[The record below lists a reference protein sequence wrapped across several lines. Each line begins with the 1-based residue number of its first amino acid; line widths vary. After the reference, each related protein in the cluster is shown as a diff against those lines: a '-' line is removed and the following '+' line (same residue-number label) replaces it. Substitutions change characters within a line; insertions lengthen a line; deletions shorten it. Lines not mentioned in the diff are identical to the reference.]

1 LRAQQSAEA
10 TPRKVIV
17 VEDDAASA
25 DVLQRRLEAN
35 GMLVSVGRDG
45 AEGLSL
51 VRKIHPDLVLLD
63 VMLPDTNGY
72 DVCLRIKSDRTTA
85 DIPVIFLSARG
96 DVYDK
101 VRGLS
106 SGAVDYLTKPFHP
119 AELLARIDAV
129 LRDADARAEQPSSRD
144 HLLSGPRPTAAIA
157 VSDAAHRTRLERL
170 LADRFASV
178 DLKSER
184 ADVLFVDDAAA
195 EAAASLK
202 AAAVIRMAAGE
213 ADAVRLDGNLLEVI
227 EVATRHP
234 RLRMDVAAATDAL
247 VVLAAALE
255 AHDRSSPHGERVA
268 ARAVAIA
275 NVLGLDESSCETV
288 RLGALLRDVGNARLP
303 AALLASTE
311 LTAEERGLIQ
321 QHPVLGAD
329 LLARFSPLAHVL
341 PIIRSHHEQL
351 DGSGYPARL
360 RGEQIPLEVRI
371 VTVADR
377 FEALLVD
384 RPDRPALPAAE
395 AVRLLQSSVGKGELD
410 PAVMAALASIVRNAD
425 SRGS

>member
-1 LRAQQSAEA
+1 MRTGPSPEA

-51 VRKIHPDLVLLD
+51 VRTIHPDLVLLD

-72 DVCLRIKSDRTTA
+72 DVCLRIKSDRATA

-129 LRDADARAEQPSSRD
+129 LRDADARAD
-144 HLLSGPRPTAAIA
+144 HPTSPDRMLSGPRPTAAVA
-157 VSDAAHRTRLERL
+157 VAQPARRAHLEKMLAERFD
-170 LADRFASV
+170 LADPNAQRV
-178 DLKSER
+178 DLLLIEDGSTEP
-184 ADVLFVDDAAA
+184 
-195 EAAASLK
+195 EAPRPAN
-202 AAAVIRMAAGE
+202 AVIRLVAGDVE
-213 ADAVRLDGNLLEVI
+213 TARFDQGLLDVI
-227 EVATRHP
+227 EIAARHG
-234 RLRMDVAAATDAL
+234 RMRQDVDAATEAL

-255 AHDRSSPHGERVA
+255 AHDRLSPHGQRVA

-275 NVLGLDESSCETV
+275 KVLGMDEPSCETV
-288 RLGALLRDVGNARLP
+288 RLGALLRDVGNARVP
-303 AALLASTE
+303 AALLSAAQ
-311 LTAEERGLIQ
+311 LTPEERALIEH
-321 QHPVLGAD
+321 HPLLGAE
-329 LLARFSPLAHVL
+329 LLAGFSPLAHVL
-341 PIIRSHHEQL
+341 PIVRSHHEQL
-351 DGSGYPARL
+351 NGSGYPGHL
-360 RGEQIPLEVRI
+360 RGAEIPLEVRI

-384 RPDRPALPAAE
+384 RPDRPAVAAGD
-395 AVRLLQSSVGKGELD
+395 AVRLLQTSVAHGELD
-410 PAVMAALASIVRNAD
+410 PAVVAALASIVRNAD
-425 SRGS
+425 SRAP